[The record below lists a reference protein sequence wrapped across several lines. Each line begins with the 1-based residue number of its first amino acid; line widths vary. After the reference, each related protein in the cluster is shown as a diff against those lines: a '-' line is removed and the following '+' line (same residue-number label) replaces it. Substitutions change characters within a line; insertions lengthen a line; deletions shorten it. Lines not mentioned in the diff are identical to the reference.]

1 MTDQLLVP
9 AVLTTPSY
17 DLILCSTGFLTQLRE
32 VETQVTSL
40 KITDAQSAQHA
51 ANLLTR
57 LTGAGK
63 ALDKQRLELNAPYQ
77 AQIQAINEAARA
89 PAAKIETLKSALKTA
104 SVNYERE
111 QARLAREAEAA
122 RQAEIRRLEAIAE
135 AERKAAADKAR
146 KIAEEAE
153 RLRAEAEK
161 AGLPLVPAVSEDDDW
176 GTTEAM
182 PEPPQPT
189 EAEKALAAVKFAPAA
204 VIAKLSGV
212 KYKIG
217 IKPILKDIRLVPE
230 PFIERSFKLGACRI
244 TFCSGWREG
253 DPIPECPGVEFVEER
268 TIVSSGT
275 GVF

>member
-9 AVLTTPSY
+9 AVLTVPTH

-32 VETQVTSL
+32 VEAQVTSL

-77 AQIQAINEAARA
+77 QQIQAINDAARA

-135 AERKAAADKAR
+135 TERKAAADKAR

-153 RLRAEAEK
+153 RLRIEAEK
-161 AGLPLVPAVSEDDDW
+161 AGLVASSEDDDW
-176 GTTEAM
+176 GESEPVAEA
-182 PEPPQPT
+182 PQLT
-189 EAEKALAAVKFAPAA
+189 EAEKALAAVKFAPVA
-204 VIAKLSGV
+204 VIAKPSGV
-212 KYKIG
+212 KYKVS
-217 IKPILKDIRLVPE
+217 IKPVLKDIRLVPE
-230 PFIERSFKLGACRI
+230 PFIDRSFKLGACRI

-253 DPIPECPGVEFVEER
+253 DPMPECPGVEFVEER